1 MAVFNPSPLQGFLI
15 DIYKCEYRHAFHL
28 CGTMSNDNEVRV
40 TQIIARALCSLVISE
55 DTKFQNIHDSFITL
69 VINDVSG
76 HYYDFDLIDI
86 NVQPCDEGYI
96 FSITYSVPNVRYIDD
111 NPVFGPEARGKVI
124 VYRTI
129 NPMNV

>member
-15 DIYKCEYRHAFHL
+15 DVYKCEYRHAFHL
-28 CGTMSNDNEVRV
+28 CGTMNSTNEVHV

-55 DTKFQNIHDSFITL
+55 DTKFQNIHDSFINQ
-69 VINDVSG
+69 VVNDVSS
-76 HYYDFDLIDI
+76 HFYDFNLMDV

-96 FSITYSVPNVRYIDD
+96 FSITYAVPNVTHLDGKM
-111 NPVFGPEARGKVI
+111 VFGPEARGKVI